1 MLETFKAM
9 TDPQREKI
17 FFLPKIPAELT
28 SHQFKSKRRTT
39 AYGTDESWCSLA
51 LYAVVTKT
59 RHGSREQ

>member
-1 MLETFKAM
+1 MLEIFKAM

-28 SHQFKSKRRTT
+28 SHQFKSTRTT
-39 AYGTDESWCSLA
+39 AYGTDESRCSLA
-51 LYAVVTKT
+51 LYAVTTKT